1 MPVLSGYN
9 DAYETPG
16 WTAQNMAYPPASG
29 TVNLGLPAGL
39 FKLPMVGTFKSQ
51 NGKAMWGQVR
61 IFPSVSEVVCGGVVI
76 PLEPVQR
83 EFVNGSLPSDL
94 ALLSPSDVSDA
105 DPSSW
110 EWTIHQSV
118 GASRTV
124 YTITVPYPD
133 NPLDVTAIQN
143 LDDLTGVE
151 ELPLTRDWTLLRDA
165 DFDREFIWDQQDGTG
180 LADWRASLTIWDND
194 DVVQL
199 VITEQDGITLGADS
213 SISVFIDDTQ
223 IASLVNGTY
232 HLVLIDP
239 DNGDSTRFLQG
250 RITIS

>member
-1 MPVLSGYN
+1 MPILSGYN

-16 WTAQNMAYPPASG
+16 WTAQNMAYPPAASP
-29 TVNLGLPAGL
+29 TLALPDGV
-39 FKLPMVGTFKSQ
+39 FKLPLTGTFMDQ
-51 NGKAMWGQVR
+51 AGKPMWGQIR
-61 IFPSVSEVVCGGVVI
+61 AFPSVKEVVVGGVII

-83 EFVNGSLPSDL
+83 EFVRGQVPVDVG
-94 ALLSPSDVSDA
+94 LLSPSDVSDA
-105 DPSSW
+105 NPSSW
-110 EWTIHQSV
+110 DWTIHQSV
-118 GASRTV
+118 GASRSE
-124 YTITVPYPD
+124 YTITVPYPT
-133 NPLDVTAIQN
+133 NPLNLSTIEN

-151 ELPLTRDWTLLRDA
+151 QLPLIRDWTLLRDS

-180 LADWRASLTIWDND
+180 LADWSASLTIFAND
-194 DVVQL
+194 DSVQL
-199 VITEQDGITLGADS
+199 VLTDQDAISLGADS

-223 IASLVNGTY
+223 IASLTNGTY